1 VKRLRNYLCKWLNE
15 YRETKEPV
23 LEFTDRNYAI
33 EKLKRQQK
41 VNEELARQIK
51 EKEKAI
57 LRKKEK
63 TIETRKK
70 IDDNLQQFKE
80 KYEMELKQ
88 KRLKEIK
95 DGQLEMQ
102 RSLKQHELR
111 KSQELSLKERERQE
125 LINSYNEFKHE
136 SDINESKRVSQL
148 KELTNYLKKQI
159 QHRIQE
165 DEKEKEWEKEQY
177 NKMKQNETIAAN
189 ACPHGKRYIC
199 AKCKRTCP
207 RAYLSKRPL
216 HN

>member
-1 VKRLRNYLCKWLNE
+1 M
-15 YRETKEPV
+15 
-23 LEFTDRNYAI
+23 
-33 EKLKRQQK
+33 EKSKRQQK

-51 EKEKAI
+51 DKEKAI
-57 LRKKEK
+57 LREKEK

-88 KRLKEIK
+88 KKLKEIK

-102 RSLKQHELR
+102 RTLKQHELR

-125 LINSYNEFKHE
+125 LINSYNEYKHE
-136 SDINESKRVSQL
+136 SDINESKRVDKL

-165 DEKEKEWEKEQY
+165 NEKEKEWEKEQY

-189 ACPHGKRYIC
+189 MCPHGKRYIC
-199 AKCKRTCP
+199 AKCKRTYP
-207 RAYLSKRPL
+207 RTYLSKRPL